1 MIPVVLDTGVMV
13 KIFVEEQDSSRATAL
28 LRAAAEG
35 KYHLAAPDFMAIEFG
50 NVLWKYVRRSVLR
63 EEEAWQAFGDFPYD
77 RIEWLAALLLLKD
90 AFRFAREYDVAV
102 YDGAFL
108 AGAESLAVDLVT
120 SDEALHRKV
129 SNRLPWVRLLRDF
142 DAGSDTGI
150 TGHRTI

>member
-28 LRAAAEG
+28 FRAAAEG
-35 KYHLAAPDFMAIEFG
+35 NFSLAAPDFMAIEFG

-63 EEEAWQAFGDFPYD
+63 EEEAWQALGEFTYD
-77 RIEWLAALLLLKD
+77 RIEWLAARPLLKD
-90 AFRFAREYDVAV
+90 AFKFAREYDVAV

-108 AGAESLAVDLVT
+108 AGAESLAVDFVT

-129 SNRLPWVRLLRDF
+129 SQRLPWVRLLRDF
-142 DAGSDTGI
+142 DAGSATGS
-150 TGHRTI
+150 TGHRTT